1 MVKNEGTRKKR
12 VIMTKAEFKEM
23 YLKRMHNYWKEN
35 KCVTK
40 DYAILMSDG
49 RHTDFCTNISEDEN
63 MSLSDKL
70 IQYGRACREAVL
82 NMGVIEGRKYTPDQ
96 IACTIFLSEA
106 WLSECAKTTGKRPSL
121 SNDKETVFIF
131 QFIDSIMRETTYYHD
146 VDGEL
151 IEFDKDVIYT
161 N

>member
-1 MVKNEGTRKKR
+1 ME
-12 VIMTKAEFKEM
+12 KAEFKQM
-23 YLKRMHNYWKEN
+23 YLDRMHTYWKEY

-70 IQYGRACREAVL
+70 NQYGRACREAVL
-82 NMGVIEGRKYTPDQ
+82 KMGVIEGRKYTSDQ

-106 WLSECAKTTGKRPSL
+106 WSSESAKTTGKRPSL
-121 SNDKETVFIF
+121 SNDKETVVIF
-131 QFIDSIMRETTYYHD
+131 QCIDPICRETTYYKD
-146 VDGEL
+146 VNGEL
-151 IEFDKDVIYT
+151 VEFDKNVKYDKK
-161 N
+161 

>member
-1 MVKNEGTRKKR
+1 MKKS
-12 VIMTKAEFKEM
+12 EFKEM

-35 KCVTK
+35 QNIPK
-40 DYAILMSDG
+40 DYAILMWDG
-49 RHTDFCTNISEDEN
+49 RHTDFCTAIAADENISIA
-63 MSLSDKL
+63 DKL
-70 IQYGRACREAVL
+70 IQYGRACRKAVL
-82 NMGVIEGRKYTPDQ
+82 SGVAIEGIKYTENQ

-106 WLSECAKTTGKRPSL
+106 WFSKSSQTSGTRPSD
-121 SNDKETVFIF
+121 STDKETVIIF
-131 QFIDSIMRETTYYHD
+131 QFIDSNMRETTYYHD